1 MCERGNEISE
11 MKKGLCLILC
21 AVMVLAVSGCWSRKE
36 PKNMAVVNSVIYD
49 YIDGEGYRIT
59 TEVMNPAALGGGG
72 DNSGG
77 SGKSPNI
84 TTISVGVSV
93 PEGIRNA
100 SINLDQALFGG
111 HNKVRFLSERF
122 ARKDMASLM
131 DYILRDYLTD
141 ENPLVVVIKGE
152 KPEMIYSC
160 SLGIS
165 DTVGDYMENL
175 SESQPAVISMSVFV
189 STLDFIKAYY
199 DDGIQPV
206 AGVAGI
212 AECEEKRSTNGTSEQ
227 ASKSSSDKTYKINYV
242 GLAAFKG
249 SQLVG
254 YMNGTEARAYNFIT
268 NNIETT
274 PVSIPSGDDF
284 TVVLV
289 KSSKADIQT
298 TVENDQIIINVQIK
312 AGLSIIQ
319 EGAAIDVSQMKPLK
333 TVEDGFNELLMVE
346 IAAAI
351 QKAQTEFQSDIFGF
365 GKAVHSQHPEK
376 WREIKDNWDDYF
388 SKATVNI
395 TVESSVDRSGQIKKP
410 FVMED

>member
-1 MCERGNEISE
+1 

-36 PKNMAVVNSVIYD
+36 PKTMAIVNSVIYD
-49 YIDGEGYRIT
+49 YIDGEGYRVT

-72 DNSGG
+72 DNGGG

-100 SINLDQALFGG
+100 SKSLDQALFGG

-122 ARKDMASLM
+122 ARKDMTSLM
-131 DYILRDYLTD
+131 DYILRDHLTD

-152 KPEMIYSC
+152 KPDLIYSC
-160 SLGIS
+160 TLGIS
-165 DTVGDYMENL
+165 DTVGDYMDNL
-175 SESQPAVISMSVFV
+175 SESQPTVIPTSVFI
-189 STLDFIKAYY
+189 STLDFIKDYY

-206 AGVAGI
+206 AGVAEI
-212 AECEEKRSTNGTSEQ
+212 VECEEKPSTNATSEQ
-227 ASKSSSDKTYKINYV
+227 GSQTSQSSSDKTYKINYE
-242 GLAAFKG
+242 GLAAFKD

-268 NNIETT
+268 NNIETA

-289 KSSKADIQT
+289 KGSKADIQT
-298 TVENDQIIINVQIK
+298 AVEGDHATINVHIK

-319 EGAAIDVSQMKPLK
+319 EGAAIDVSQMEPLK
-333 TVEDGFNELLMVE
+333 IVEDGFNKLLIAE

-351 QKAQTEFQSDIFGF
+351 QKAQTQFQSDIFGF
-365 GKAVHSQHPEK
+365 GKAVHDQHPEK

-388 SKATVNI
+388 AKATVNI
-395 TVESSVDRSGQIKKP
+395 TVESSVDRSGQIKEP
-410 FVMED
+410 FEMED